1 MGTGGALLNLKKYK
15 VNNFILTNGDT
26 VFNINIKNFIKFY
39 NKNKFGCI
47 ALVSKKEIRIVL
59 NLITWELKKENLL

>member
-39 NKNKFGCI
+39 NKNKFD
-47 ALVSKKEIRIVL
+47 A
-59 NLITWELKKENLL
+59 